1 MHRDEHRELPVDP
14 DERPLHL
21 RVHAL
26 AWVFAGGLIGTGVRY
41 GAEEVF
47 PAQHGHWPWATFA
60 VNIIGAFILGA
71 LLELLARL
79 GHDGGW
85 RQRIRLFG
93 GTGICGALTTYSTFA
108 LEITELTRVAA
119 VVTALSYAVIS
130 VVLGLIAAAC
140 GIALA
145 SRVAR
150 S

>member
-26 AWVFAGGLIGTGVRY
+26 AWVFAGGLVGTGVRY
-41 GAEEVF
+41 WAEGAF
-47 PAQHGHWPWATFA
+47 PAQQGHWPWTTFG
-60 VNIIGAFILGA
+60 VNIIGAFVLGA

-79 GHDGGW
+79 GHDEGW

-108 LEITELTRVAA
+108 LEITELTRASA
-119 VVTALSYAVIS
+119 VVTALSYAFVS
-130 VVLGLIAAAC
+130 VVLGLAAAAC

-150 S
+150 A